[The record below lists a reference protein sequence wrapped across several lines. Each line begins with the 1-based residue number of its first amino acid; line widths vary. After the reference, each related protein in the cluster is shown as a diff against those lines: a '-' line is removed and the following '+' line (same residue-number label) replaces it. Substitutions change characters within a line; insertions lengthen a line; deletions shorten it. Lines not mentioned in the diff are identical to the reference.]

1 MKQVRHRNGL
11 ACVFRDSVL
20 FTNCCRYPFR
30 TRADKMGRTKGYRTG
45 FDDKQHN
52 TFGSDQ
58 TLSQLPMMKK
68 EEIRTYFAGVLLDIV
83 SVTIHTYK

>member
-1 MKQVRHRNGL
+1 
-11 ACVFRDSVL
+11 
-20 FTNCCRYPFR
+20 
-30 TRADKMGRTKGYRTG
+30 MGRTKGYRTG

-68 EEIRTYFAGVLLDIV
+68 EEIRTYFAGVLLAIV